1 MTNINILYLSESG
14 YPGHPSGSQKSKVKS
29 QKSKVK
35 SQKSKV
41 RIFLS
46 ESGYPGFEDLWLTP
60 RFAIRMLLDDFL
72 LGSWDFSGCF

>member
-14 YPGHPSGSQKSKVKS
+14 YPGHPSGS

-60 RFAIRMLLDDFL
+60 RFVIRMLLDDFL